1 MSARLAALAC
11 ATIVLGGC
19 ASFSE
24 DGGFGIVERTVKERA
39 GKEVA
44 WIKTDEQRA
53 TVEKRVAELLAGP
66 LSADDAVQV
75 ALFNNR
81 GLQAQFAE
89 LGVGEAD
96 FVQAGRLPSPRFS
109 MLHTSR
115 DDEVLGREWKIE
127 RILTMNVFSLITM
140 PMASEIEARNFARIQ
155 RGVALEVLR
164 LASETRK
171 AYFAALAADES
182 VRYARQ
188 VKDVADAGA
197 ALARRMA
204 RVGNWNRLEQAR
216 EQGFYADAA
225 LNLARAEQ
233 ARTAARERLVRLL
246 GVWGEQ
252 ATLKLPER
260 LPDLPKAA
268 EDLPDIERRAMQE
281 RLDLQAVR
289 LETQALAKN
298 LGLTK
303 ATRFVNVLEFGPARV
318 LEGAHRNQWKKGYEI
333 GFELP
338 IFDWGTARVAK
349 AEAIYMQAVDRA
361 AETAVNARSE
371 VRESYAAYRSN
382 WDIARHYREEV
393 VPVRK
398 RIADENMLR
407 YNGMLIG
414 VFELLADARAQISS
428 VSGAIEALR
437 DFWMAEADLQMSLI
451 GTPATSFS
459 PKDAKTAAGSGAG
472 H

>member
-11 ATIVLGGC
+11 ASIALGGC
-19 ASFSE
+19 ATFSQ
-24 DGGFGIVERTVKERA
+24 DGGFGVVERTVKERV
-39 GKEVA
+39 GKDLA
-44 WIKTDEQRA
+44 WVKTEEQRR
-53 TVEKRVAELLAGP
+53 VVDKRVAELLAKP

-75 ALFNNR
+75 ALLNNR
-81 GLQAQFAE
+81 GLQAEFAE
-89 LGVGEAD
+89 IGIGEAEL
-96 FVQAGRLPSPRFS
+96 VQAGRLPNPRLS
-109 MLHTSR
+109 LLRTSR
-115 DDEVLGREWKIE
+115 DDIGGREYKIE
-127 RILTMNVFSLITM
+127 QILTMNVFSLITM

-155 RGVALEVLR
+155 RDVALEVLR

-171 AYFAALAADES
+171 AYFAALAAEES
-182 VRYARQ
+182 VRYTRQ

-197 ALARRMA
+197 VLARRMA

-233 ARTAARERLVRLL
+233 ARTSARERLVRLM
-246 GVWGEQ
+246 GVWGDQ
-252 ATLKLPER
+252 AALKLPER

-268 EDLPDIERRAMQE
+268 EDLPDVERRAMQE
-281 RLDLQAVR
+281 RLDLRAVR
-289 LETQALAKN
+289 LEIEALAKN

-303 ATRFVNVLEFGPARV
+303 ATRFINVLEFGPARV
-318 LEGAHRNQWKKGYEI
+318 LEGVHRNQWKKGYEI

-338 IFDWGTARVAK
+338 IFDWGSARVAK
-349 AEAIYMQAVDRA
+349 AETIYMQAVDRA
-361 AETAVNARSE
+361 AEAAINARSE

-393 VPVRK
+393 VPIRK

-428 VSGAIEALR
+428 VNSAIEALR
-437 DFWMAEADLQMSLI
+437 DFWMAEADLRMSFI
-451 GTPATSFS
+451 GKPMMSAASQST
-459 PKDAKTAAGSGAG
+459 KTAAESGAG